1 MAIYDSGD
9 VLRIS
14 AIFTNTANVTGDP
27 GGVWLYW
34 RQPNGVT
41 SSAGYTTAGTVVL
54 RAATGIY
61 YVETALGMAG
71 TLFYRWQST
80 GVTAGSEESY
90 LTIRTPRA
98 G

>member
-1 MAIYDSGD
+1 MSIYDSGD
-9 VLRIS
+9 FVRLS

-27 GGVWLYW
+27 TTVWLRW

-41 SSAGYTTAGTVVL
+41 GSALYGSGTAIVRL
-54 RAATGIY
+54 ATGIY
-61 YVETALGMAG
+61 YLETSLGMIG
-71 TLFYRWQST
+71 TLWYRWVST
-80 GVTAGSEESY
+80 GVTAGAEESH